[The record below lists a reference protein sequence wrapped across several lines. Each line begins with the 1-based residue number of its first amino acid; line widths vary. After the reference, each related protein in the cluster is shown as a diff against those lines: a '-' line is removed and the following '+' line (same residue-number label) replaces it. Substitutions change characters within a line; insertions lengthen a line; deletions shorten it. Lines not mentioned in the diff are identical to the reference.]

1 MLGHNTKNLTDV
13 PETTISISLL
23 SKTVKTED
31 GQIIPGI
38 SVAQHCKITGYVAE
52 SLLTV
57 LNSQEKENMLSDTA
71 VVLAACHDIGK
82 ISPDFQKKI
91 YSCLTDC
98 DVSNYPE
105 FNDAN
110 ADNAK
115 GKGTS
120 FHAKVTQA
128 ALADCPRYIS
138 LIEGMHHGF
147 KPNNSPIA
155 EDGYGGKAWTQKRH
169 ELLSELEKEFAHTKN
184 IWPQIKDWNEASVF
198 GGFITVADWIA
209 SGGAFSKLTLESNVS
224 DEQLRLMAEQAVA
237 DAGFRKV
244 SFKQNLSFADV
255 FGFAPRTA
263 QSAFYEQVNNPGVY
277 ILEAPMGI
285 GKTEAALYAAY
296 KMIAA
301 GKADGIYF
309 GLPTQLTSNKIYERV
324 MKFLTVVTGDEKN
337 AVKLLHSSAWLET
350 AVFGEDADSGKSW
363 FDSGK
368 RGILAPFAVG
378 TVDQALMAVM
388 NVKHGMVRAFGLA
401 GKVVILDEVH
411 SYDAYTGTILNTL
424 VHCLREIGC
433 TVIILSATLT
443 AEQKKNILSVQASC
457 SFNESYPLVTAL
469 PGSDSDQLV
478 QTSVATEK
486 EKNVHISLT
495 SDDEEA
501 LDAAMEKA
509 ESGEQVLWIENTVSD
524 AQKIY
529 RRIAAKMAGTAVEYG
544 LVHSRYIKET
554 RAVNEGKWVSLY
566 GSGNN
571 EVRRKCGR
579 ILVGSQVLE
588 QSLDIDADFLVT
600 RLCPTDMMLQRMGRL
615 WRHDSH
621 NEVRPVNAK
630 CSVLILS
637 PEYGKAVSTPR
648 MFGLSSAVYS
658 EYVLL
663 RTLEVWK
670 EVHAVSLPSD
680 IRTLLEKTYQDRI
693 ESGRLQQLKN
703 GMIAKKKQLEDFA
716 RIIQST
722 AANTFT
728 ESEVQTRYSEIE
740 NCRVLLIKTFIKKD
754 DSYEITFADSDD
766 IITVPVQ
773 SPTYSEQQIRTVA
786 RILFEHCVT
795 VAEKNAPLYDKT
807 VRLFAPYVYVGAEDE
822 DEHPFRAALV
832 GDDEYLRTLQNT
844 VVERDGKCF
853 LYNTRLGYQIEKKG
867 GDDFGRE

>member
-1 MLGHNTKNLTDV
+1 MEKEALPLRKCLAK
-13 PETTISISLL
+13 SIRL
-23 SKTVKTED
+23 ED
-31 GQIIPGI
+31 SVIPGI
-38 SVAQHCKITGYVAE
+38 SVKEHCKIAGFVGC
-52 SLLTV
+52 SLLKRFCPFKE
-57 LNSQEKENMLSDTA
+57 EKLSA
-71 VVLAACHDIGK
+71 NEAIFLAACHDIGK

-91 YSCLTDC
+91 YSCLSDY
-98 DVSNYPE
+98 DASSYPE
-105 FNDAN
+105 FASAN

-128 ALADCPRYIS
+128 ALADCPKYIS

-147 KPNNSPIA
+147 KPNNSPIL

-169 ELLSELEKEFAHTKN
+169 ELLSELGKEFAHTKD
-184 IWPQIKDWNEASVF
+184 IWPQIKDWNEASVL

-209 SGGAFSKLTLESNVS
+209 SGGAFSKLTLASNIC

-244 SFKQNLSFADV
+244 EFKQNLTFAAI
-255 FGFAPRTA
+255 FGFAPRIA
-263 QSAFYEQVNNPGVY
+263 QTTFYEQVNNPGVY

-301 GKADGIYF
+301 GKADGMYF

-324 MKFLTVVTGDEKN
+324 MKFLAVVTGDEKN

-350 AVFGEDADSGKSW
+350 VVFGEDADSGKSW

-368 RGILAPFAVG
+368 RGVLAPFAVG

-411 SYDAYTGTILNTL
+411 SYDAYTGTILNAL
-424 VHCLREIGC
+424 VYCLHEIGC

-443 AEQKKNILSVQASC
+443 AEQKKNILSVQSSC

-469 PGSDSDQLV
+469 PGSDSNELV
-478 QTSVATEK
+478 QIPVANEK
-486 EKNVHISLT
+486 EKKVHVSLT
-495 SDDEEA
+495 GDDGAA
-501 LDAAMEKA
+501 LDVAMEKA

-529 RRIAAKMAGTAVEYG
+529 QRIAAKMAGTAVEYG

-554 RAVNEGKWVSLY
+554 RAVNEGRWVSLY
-566 GSGNN
+566 GNGNN
-571 EVRRKCGR
+571 ETRKESGR
-579 ILVGSQVLE
+579 ILIGSQVLE

-621 NEVRPVNAK
+621 NEVRPTKAK
-630 CSVLILS
+630 CSVLILA
-637 PEYGKAVSTPR
+637 PEYDKAVSTPR

-658 EYVLL
+658 EYILV

-670 EVHAVSLPSD
+670 DIHSVSLPSD
-680 IRTLLEKTYQDRI
+680 IRILLERTYQDKK
-693 ESGRLQQLKN
+693 ESGRLWQLKN
-703 GMIAKKKQLEDFA
+703 EMTVKKMQLENFA
-716 RIIQST
+716 RITQST

-728 ESEVQTRYSEIE
+728 ESDVQTRYSEIE
-740 NCRVLLIKTFIKKD
+740 NCRVLLVKSFVKND
-754 DSYEITFADSDD
+754 DGYEIKFTDSDD
-766 IITVPVQ
+766 TIFLPMQ
-773 SPTYSEQQIRTVA
+773 STNYSEQHIRTVA
-786 RILFEHCVT
+786 RILFENCVT
-795 VAEKNAPLYDKT
+795 VAEKNAPLYDKS
-807 VRLFAPYVYVGAEDE
+807 VRLFAPYVYVGGED
-822 DEHPFRAALV
+822 DGEHPFRAALV
-832 GDDEYLRTLQNT
+832 GNDEYLRTLQNT
-844 VVERDGKCF
+844 VVERDDKRF
-853 LYNTRLGYQIEKKG
+853 LYNARLGYQIEKKG
-867 GDDFGRE
+867 ESYFDRE

>member
-1 MLGHNTKNLTDV
+1 MIQSNRQCSQIKNV
-13 PETTISISLL
+13 NIIFI
-23 SKTVKTED
+23 SKTVNVGNNKIVEGLD
-31 GQIIPGI
+31 
-38 SVAQHCKITGYVAE
+38 VATHCKITGYVAD
-52 SLLTV
+52 SLISSFAV
-57 LNSQEKENMLSDTA
+57 RFKSKYGYENIPL
-71 VVLAACHDIGK
+71 LAACHDIGK

-91 YSCLTDC
+91 YSCLTDFN
-98 DVSNYPE
+98 VSACPE
-105 FNDAN
+105 FAFAN

-128 ALADCPRYIS
+128 ALADCPQYIS

-147 KPNNSPIA
+147 KPNNSPVI

-169 ELLSELEKEFAHTKN
+169 ELLSELEKEFAQTKV
-184 IWPQIKDWNEASVF
+184 IWPQIKDWNNASVI
-198 GGFITVADWIA
+198 GGLITVADWIA

-244 SFKQNLSFADV
+244 EFKQELTFAAI
-255 FGFAPRTA
+255 FGFSPRTA
-263 QSAFYEQVNNPGVY
+263 QTVFYEQVNNPGVY

-296 KMIAA
+296 KMISA
-301 GKADGIYF
+301 GKADGLYF

-324 MKFLTVVTGDEKN
+324 MKFLAAVTGDEKN
-337 AVKLLHSSAWLET
+337 ALKLLHSSAWLET

-443 AEQKKNILSVQASC
+443 SEQKKNILSAQS
-457 SFNESYPLVTAL
+457 SYSINESYPLITAL
-469 PGSDSDQLV
+469 SERESNEVLQVPV
-478 QTSVATEK
+478 ENNK
-486 EKNVHISLT
+486 EKKVDVTLINN
-495 SDDEEA
+495 DDSA
-501 LDAAMEKA
+501 LDVAMEKA

-529 RRIAAKMAGTAVEYG
+529 QRIAAKMAGTAVEYG

-554 RAVNEGKWVSLY
+554 RAVNEGRWVSLY

-571 EVRRKCGR
+571 EARKKCGR

-588 QSLDIDADFLVT
+588 QSLDIDADFLIT

-621 NEVRPVNAK
+621 NEVRPTKAK

-637 PEYGKAVSTPR
+637 PEYDKAITTPR

-658 EYVLL
+658 EYVLV

-670 EVHAVSLPSD
+670 DIHSVSLPSD
-680 IRTLLEKTYQDRI
+680 IRILLEKTYQDKK

-703 GMIAKKKQLEDFA
+703 EMTAKKMQLENFA
-716 RIIQST
+716 RITQST

-740 NCRVLLIKTFIKKD
+740 NCRVLLVKSFVKND
-754 DSYEITFADSDD
+754 DGYEIKFTDSDD
-766 IITVPVQ
+766 TIFLPMQ
-773 SPTYSEQQIRTVA
+773 STNYSEQHIRTVA

-795 VAEKNAPLYDKT
+795 VAEKNAPLYDKS
-807 VRLFAPYVYVGAEDE
+807 VRLFAPYVYVGGEDDE
-822 DEHPFRAALV
+822 EHPFRAALV
-832 GDDEYLRTLQNT
+832 GNDEYLRTLQNT
-844 VVERDGKCF
+844 VVEREGKRF

-867 GDDFGRE
+867 GDDFDRE